1 MAAVKP
7 AQIVNVV
14 VAHDQDKQTI
24 SKSLA
29 RTLPSSIR
37 TIAMLTF
44 IQILCQ
50 PSRDPRLL
58 FVMKYAIIVILTVSQ
73 SHHRDIDRLL
83 VGITSRLPLGSSFH
97 PLRNRGLTALHE
109 RTLNKFLFVGMQ
121 RCIPT
126 K

>member
-44 IQILCQ
+44 IQILCK
-50 PSRDPRLL
+50 PSRDPRLR
-58 FVMKYAIIVILTVSQ
+58 FRYEISHYCNPYSIPKPSQ
-73 SHHRDIDRLL
+73 
-83 VGITSRLPLGSSFH
+83 GY
-97 PLRNRGLTALHE
+97 
-109 RTLNKFLFVGMQ
+109 
-121 RCIPT
+121 
-126 K
+126 